1 MPEAPRRHELVWL
14 APSWASAL
22 AAPLASG
29 EAARVAAWVGRGLPL
44 VARRRDAR
52 LPGTVG
58 LGLALPPGGP
68 LRRVALSV
76 HPAAVA
82 RVAPPLTLRV
92 AARSAPTGWRRALRA
107 LDHDAREARLLLRV
121 YGSLAWQHLSH
132 DPFVQPGSDVDLLV
146 RPEGPLALERAL
158 ALLGARA
165 DLEPRLD
172 GEVLLGDVGVSW
184 RELLARPERVLVK
197 GPVHA
202 RLEPL
207 ARVLGRV
214 GEAA

>member
-1 MPEAPRRHELVWL
+1 MPEAPRRHDLVWL

-22 AAPLASG
+22 AAPLAPAD
-29 EAARVAAWVGRGLPL
+29 AARVAAWVARGLPL

-58 LGLALPPGGP
+58 LGLALPPGGRV
-68 LRRVALSV
+68 RRLSL
-76 HPAAVA
+76 AVYPGA
-82 RVAPPLTLRV
+82 VTKVAPPLTLRV
-92 AARSAPTGWRRALRA
+92 ALRSAPAAWQRALRA

-132 DPFVQPGSDVDLLV
+132 DPFVQPGSDVDVLV

-158 ALLGARA
+158 ALLAARA
-165 DLEPRLD
+165 GLEPRLD

-184 RELLARPERVLVK
+184 RELLGRPERVLVK
-197 GPVHA
+197 GPVQA
-202 RLEPL
+202 RVEPL
-207 ARVLGRV
+207 ERVLARV